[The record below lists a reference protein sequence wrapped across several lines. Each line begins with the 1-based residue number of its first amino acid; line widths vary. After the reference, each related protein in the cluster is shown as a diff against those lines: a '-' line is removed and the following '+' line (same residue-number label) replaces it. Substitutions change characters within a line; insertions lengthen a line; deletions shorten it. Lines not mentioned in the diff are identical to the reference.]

1 MNAKEKYVFLRMIH
15 LFLSKKYI
23 FRASIYVFPP
33 MKYIFLSPIYV
44 NQSSIHVHFEHSHLD
59 LHPSDGREVAPE
71 VAPSFYES
79 LLQKRNTLFKRFLK
93 LSAMPSPDYF
103 LDLLASEAT
112 TPATRDALQGRL
124 NAHPSEMP
132 VYLSPENY
140 ATLRLVCARLTEA
153 ATGDIIASN
162 IDARLKEGGGNG
174 WRFAELPEDGDAISL
189 VLGALRARGFDNL
202 GEDDQAGLIDDVRDG
217 SLTSLPD
224 GWPAKRFFSDFLAE
238 VVENY
243 VAQPQTQADLRYAG
257 FADRPGWSKIELNER
272 QHREPSLSS
281 LSPRR
286 GESGQRSGE
295 DNGFSLEL
303 EPFPNRE
310 TDWNTIAPGSL
321 EQMKRYSTDEEVDA
335 VVIGTGAGG
344 GPLLSRLAARG
355 LKVVAIEAGKWHD
368 PRGFAT
374 DETAQNHLFWLD
386 ERLSAG
392 SHAVA
397 FGSNNS
403 GIGVG
408 GSTLHYT
415 AYTPRALPEDLRL
428 RSDFGVGN
436 DWPLA
441 YEDLVPYYDEIESF
455 IGVSGPSP
463 YPWGP
468 QRKAYPL
475 APLPLNAAAQLMK
488 RGCDALGIQTS
499 AAPNAAL
506 SAPYFQEGVGWRAAC
521 SNRGYCQAGC
531 STGGKS
537 SVDVT
542 WIPLAV
548 AHGAEIRPES
558 FVTQIEVSNGVVT
571 GVVYTE
577 AEGKQHRQRKK
588 ALFLCA
594 GAVETPRLLLLNDLC
609 NASGQVGK
617 NFMAHPGMQVWAQFE
632 EETRPYKGIP
642 GGLISHDTHR
652 AKDADFAGGYL
663 LQSIGV
669 MPTTY
674 ASQYARGERK
684 FGREMRDHLLGY
696 NRTAGINIL
705 GDCLPYDHNFLELS
719 DELDGRGLPK
729 PKLHF
734 SEGENET
741 KMAAHSEKLMREI
754 FAQAGAKEMWS
765 FNRHAHVIGTAIMG
779 TDSSASV
786 VNPLG
791 QSHEIPNLWIS
802 DNSIFPSALGVNPAL
817 TIMAL
822 SLRAAD
828 AFTAA

>member
-1 MNAKEKYVFLRMIH
+1 MNTRVFVHAGHVPALSCLGLHFTPSVHRTFDLSLCLRKGNHLGCAYDCFLR
-15 LFLSKKYI
+15 
-23 FRASIYVFPP
+23 A
-33 MKYIFLSPIYV
+33 
-44 NQSSIHVHFEHSHLD
+44 
-59 LHPSDGREVAPE
+59 
-71 VAPSFYES
+71 
-79 LLQKRNTLFKRFLK
+79 QKRNTPLKRPLK
-93 LSAMPSPDYF
+93 LNLMPSPDYF
-103 LDLLASEAT
+103 LDLLVSEAT
-112 TPATRDALQGRL
+112 TLATRAALQARL
-124 NAHPSEMP
+124 SDHPNETP
-132 VYLSPENY
+132 LYLSPENY

-153 ATGDIIASN
+153 ATGDIIASE
-162 IDARLKEGGGNG
+162 IDARLHKGGGNG
-174 WRFAELPEDGDAISL
+174 WRFAELPEDGEALAL
-189 VLGALRARGFDNL
+189 VLAALRARGFDDL
-202 GEDDQAGLIDDVRDG
+202 GEDDQAGLLDDVRDG

-243 VAQPQTQADLRYAG
+243 LAQPQTQADLRYAG
-257 FADRPGWSKIELNER
+257 FADRPGWSKLELNER
-272 QHREPSLSS
+272 QHREPEM
-281 LSPRR
+281 R
-286 GESGQRSGE
+286 GDGA
-295 DNGFSLEL
+295 FSLEL

-310 TDWNTIAPGSL
+310 TDWGNIAPGSL
-321 EQMKRYSTDEEVDA
+321 GAMKRYSTDEEVDA

-344 GPLLSRLAARG
+344 GPLLSRLAAKG

-368 PRGFAT
+368 PRNFAT
-374 DETAQNHLFWLD
+374 DEKAQNHLFWLD

-392 SHAVA
+392 KHAVA

-415 AYTPRALPEDLRL
+415 AYTPRALPEDFRL
-428 RSDFGVGN
+428 KSDFGVGN

-441 YEDLVPYYDEIESF
+441 YADLEAYYDEIEAF

-468 QRKAYPL
+468 PRKAYPL

-488 RGCDALGIQTS
+488 RGCDALGIVTS

-506 SAPYFQEGVGWRAAC
+506 SAPYFQEGIGWRAAC
-521 SNRGYCQAGC
+521 SNRGFCQAGC

-558 FVTQIEVSNGVVT
+558 FVTQIETSGGKVT
-571 GVVYTE
+571 GVIYTD
-577 AEGKQHRQRKK
+577 AEGMEHRQRTK

-594 GAVETPRLLLLNDLC
+594 GAVETPRLLLLNNLC

-652 AKDADFAGGYL
+652 PKDADFAGGYL

-669 MPTTY
+669 MPATY
-674 ASQYARGERK
+674 ASQYARGEHK
-684 FGREMRDHLLGY
+684 FGQEMRDHLWGY

-719 DELDGRGLPK
+719 DELDARGLPK

-754 FAQAGAKEMWS
+754 FAEAGAKEMWS

-786 VNPLG
+786 VDPFG
-791 QSHEIPNLWIS
+791 RSHEIPNLWIC
-802 DNSIFPSALGVNPAL
+802 DNSIFPSALDVNPAL